1 MNGVANSA
9 VNFLLNGVLL
19 LCTIFIRIYFVLN
32 FLYIEIKMVEIHL
45 VR

>member
-9 VNFLLNGVLL
+9 VNLLLNGVLLL

-32 FLYIEIKMVEIHL
+32 FYILK
-45 VR
+45 